1 MTRKAPTVAILAVL
15 VFFSQIVLAD
25 SLVYTFAGTSSDE
38 QHSYRNTVSL
48 ADELVSERE
57 HMDYMRGAYF
67 ALPFP
72 YSVPQGFVLRG
83 ARIDFSLGSTLEILT
98 NASTTPLPGMENDY
112 LPANI
117 VPTVQDEGPMFVVT
131 IGDQW
136 LYLSPYGE
144 MNANT
149 SFDLFALGYGDL
161 LRQGMPLTFVGM
173 MQLFS
178 YEAAAGGQWWGRN
191 AIGNF
196 SVDQYWSADYNMTL
210 TLDVEHVPEPATLLL
225 LTSGLLG
232 LGLRRLRAHV

>member
-1 MTRKAPTVAILAVL
+1 VAVLAVL

-38 QHSYRNTVSL
+38 QHSYRNTVSVG
-48 ADELVSERE
+48 DELYVEQEHIDYGRGDYIDVSV
-57 HMDYMRGAYF
+57 
-67 ALPFP
+67 P
-72 YSVPQGFVLRG
+72 YSIPEGFILRS
-83 ARIDFSLGSTLEILT
+83 ATIDFTLAGSLDIATHATSTPQLGFE
-98 NASTTPLPGMENDY
+98 SDY

-117 VPTVQDEGPMFVVT
+117 VPTVENNGPQFLVT

-136 LYLSPYGE
+136 FYLSPDGDT
-144 MNANT
+144 NANT

-161 LRQGMPLTFVGM
+161 LRQGSLMSFIGIVD
-173 MQLFS
+173 LFS
-178 YEAAAGGQWWGRN
+178 YEAANGGQWWGRN

-225 LTSGLLG
+225 LSSGLLG
-232 LGLRRLRAHV
+232 LGLRRLRTHS